1 MRTPWGARR
10 DRREQELQ
18 AAEEFRSARRLA
30 REDVTVLGEQVAEL
44 DVDLEGSHSHEVRD
58 FHQETLDAYAA
69 AAAALEEAS
78 TVQEVGSVEELLNK
92 EGLAET
98 QLRTDDAVKIYSL
111 AEIEGAPEKFVSISG
126 HVKRPGRYELF
137 EENMTLYDLVF
148 MTGGFDDKE
157 YHKQTYL
164 KRAELVR
171 VMEDGVT
178 KEIIPFNLE
187 ELLNK
192 EGLAETLL
200 RSEDAVRIY
209 SLAEIEGAPEKFV
222 SITGHV
228 KRPGVYEF
236 FEENMRLSDLLF
248 QAGGFDDPIYR
259 SMTFLGRFDLLRL
272 DEDQMTRTII
282 PLHLGKVLD
291 NPESPQNL
299 ALMPDDIIRVYPQTV
314 FNAVKPVIIEG
325 AVKNPGQFDLKTG
338 MILKDLILE
347 AGGVNADVYGYKV
360 EVARIDPENKT
371 FDNFAKVFSLTVDEK
386 FSIVEVAFKKS
397 GNPDEVEIERNGFLL
412 QPFDVVS
419 IRPDPYFSLQRKVT
433 ISGEVMYPGGYTILS
448 PDEKIT
454 DIIKRAG
461 GLRPEAYT
469 TASRFTRQGQ
479 SIQVSFDQIIK
490 NPRSNHNF
498 NMQGGD
504 EIVIVPRP
512 NLVFVNGEV
521 NNPGLR
527 KFVPGKRLR
536 YYINA
541 TGSYTPDA
549 DKWNVFVQ
557 LPNGDSF
564 KMNPLTLFSPKVM
577 DGSIITVGLEPP
589 AEEPLNKTELAKD
602 VASILADL
610 AQVVIMVML
619 MTTTGT
625 GG

>member
-1 MRTPWGARR
+1 MG
-10 DRREQELQ
+10 
-18 AAEEFRSARRLA
+18 
-30 REDVTVLGEQVAEL
+30 
-44 DVDLEGSHSHEVRD
+44 
-58 FHQETLDAYAA
+58 
-69 AAAALEEAS
+69 
-78 TVQEVGSVEELLNK
+78 
-92 EGLAET
+92 
-98 QLRTDDAVKIYSL
+98 
-111 AEIEGAPEKFVSISG
+111 
-126 HVKRPGRYELF
+126 
-137 EENMTLYDLVF
+137 
-148 MTGGFDDKE
+148 
-157 YHKQTYL
+157 YL
-164 KRAELVR
+164 
-171 VMEDGVT
+171 T
-178 KEIIPFNLE
+178 KEIIPFNLSDVLE
-187 ELLNK
+187 K
-192 EGLAETLL
+192 KGLAETLL

-228 KRPGVYEF
+228 KRPGVYEL

-314 FNAVKPVIIEG
+314 FNAVKPVTIEG
-325 AVKNPGQFDLKTG
+325 AVENPGQFDLKTG

-371 FDNFAKVFSLTVDEK
+371 FDNFAKIFSLTVDDK

-419 IRPDPYFSLQRKVT
+419 IRPDPYFSLQRKVA
-433 ISGEVMYPGGYTILS
+433 ISGEVMYPGSYTILS
-448 PDEKIT
+448 PQEKVT
-454 DIIKRAG
+454 DIINRAG
-461 GLRPEAYT
+461 GLRPEAYP
-469 TASRFTRQGQ
+469 AGSRFTRQGQ
-479 SIQVSFDQIIK
+479 TIQMSFDQIIK
-490 NPRSNHNF
+490 NPRSNRNY
-498 NMQGGD
+498 QVQEGD
-504 EIVIVPRP
+504 EIVIVQRP

-541 TGSYTPDA
+541 TGGYTPDA

-564 KMNPLTLFSPKVM
+564 KMNPLTLVSPKIM

-589 AEEPLNKTELAKD
+589 EEEPLDKTELAKD